1 MKNYL
6 KKIIISILIFCVSTF
21 SLSAC
26 TFTFN
31 AQPREILTFTLTKQD
46 VENFNEVVK
55 VTKENLPKATSI
67 LSANSYVSDLVNG
80 MTFIT
85 EQNYVAQILYFA
97 DTSNTQN
104 EENFNFATE
113 AYNTARAG
121 YIDVLKTLWN
131 SNSVL
136 KDALFQGM
144 SEEEINAFINVP
156 DRVIELQNENNELLN
171 DYYALSDEELELGT
185 GPIYAEMITNYN
197 EIASISNFK
206 NYYHYASNYV
216 YERDYES
223 TELSKML
230 TYVKNYVKP
239 LYMQLVNKFR
249 SVYGSL
255 SEAEK
260 VTVSKITSGSYNE
273 QPVNYVSRYVASLP
287 TPAKNGMNDMFK
299 NNNYLVA
306 TSENAREGAFTA
318 PLPYN
323 NTPYCYFGPGY
334 ANVFTIIH
342 EVGHYYAYLYNINE
356 GIPVDIA
363 EIHSQANEM
372 MLLVFLKQE
381 LSPNVYEAV
390 KLSSVL
396 DVLSACL
403 ISTLM
408 NEFEMRV
415 FATNVKD
422 YTSNDFNAIMND
434 VVNDFDYSFVTN
446 YLTKNINEYWKRAIV
461 QQPCYYISYAVSGIS
476 ALGLYSEASVSNEG
490 YQNAL
495 NKYIN
500 LCQNADLSLGLL
512 AILDDIDMLSPFEE
526 DTYITLQNSLIPT
539 TQTTYYN
546 LLVA

>member
-6 KKIIISILIFCVSTF
+6 KKIIISILIFCVSTY
-21 SLSAC
+21 SLTAC
-26 TFTFN
+26 TFTLN
-31 AQPREILTFTLTKQD
+31 GQKRDVLTFSLTRQD
-46 VENFNEVVK
+46 VDNFNEVVK
-55 VTKENLPKATSI
+55 VTKEKLPKATSI

-80 MTFIT
+80 MSFIT

-136 KDALFQGM
+136 KEALFQGM
-144 SEEEINAFINVP
+144 TEEEINVFINVP
-156 DRVIELQNENNELLN
+156 DSVIELKNENNELLN
-171 DYYALSDEELELGT
+171 DYYALSDDEIELGT
-185 GPIYAEMITNYN
+185 GPIYAKMITNYN
-197 EIASISNFK
+197 KIASISNFE
-206 NYYHYASNYV
+206 NYYHYASNYS
-216 YERDYES
+216 YERDYEVS
-223 TELSKML
+223 ELSKML

-239 LYMQLVNKFR
+239 LFLQLR
-249 SVYGSL
+249 SRFQAVHASL

-415 FATNVKD
+415 FSTNVEN

-512 AILDDIDMLSPFEE
+512 AILNDIDMLSPFEE

>member
-6 KKIIISILIFCVSTF
+6 KKIIISILIFCISTF
-21 SLSAC
+21 TLSAC

-31 AQPREILTFTLTKQD
+31 GQKRDVLTFSLTRQD
-46 VENFNEVVK
+46 VDNFNEVVK
-55 VTKENLPKATSI
+55 VTKEKLPKATSI

-97 DTSNTQN
+97 DTSNKQN

-136 KDALFQGM
+136 KEALFQGM
-144 SEEEINAFINVP
+144 TEEEINVFINVP
-156 DRVIELQNENNELLN
+156 DSVIELKNENNELLN
-171 DYYALSDEELELGT
+171 DYYALSDDEIELGT
-185 GPIYAEMITNYN
+185 GPIYAKMITNYN
-197 EIASISNFK
+197 KIASISNFE
-206 NYYHYASNYV
+206 NYYHYASNYS
-216 YERDYES
+216 YERDYEVS
-223 TELSKML
+223 ELSKML

-239 LYMQLVNKFR
+239 LFLQLR
-249 SVYGSL
+249 SRFQAVYSSL

-260 VTVSKITSGSYNE
+260 VTVSKINSGSYNE
-273 QPVNYVSRYVASLP
+273 QPVNYVSRYVSSLP

-299 NNNYLVA
+299 NNNYLVS
-306 TSENAREGAFTA
+306 TNENALKGAFTVS
-318 PLPYN
+318 LPYSKI
-323 NTPYCYFGPGY
+323 PFCYFGPNY
-334 ANVFTIIH
+334 SNVFTIVH
-342 EVGHYYAYLYNINE
+342 ELGHYYANLYNSSAE
-356 GIPVDIA
+356 IPLDIA

-415 FATNVKD
+415 FSTNVEN

-512 AILDDIDMLSPFEE
+512 ATLDNIDMLSPFEE